1 MGYEVAVVGCGNI
14 GLMAIRWAK
23 AFGAKKVFAID
34 IDEMC
39 IRDSIE
45 GAESE
50 KRNFLLNLLRP
61 SLSIYENHKNVVAE
75 HVSVQAGDSS
85 VIQKIL
91 GEQEQRYKK
100 YLDDSSFRE
109 IILYLRIMV
118 NRNQMGE
125 FLEPQ
130 PDTNSEN
137 YTVSY
142 THLLLFTR
150 DRN

>member
-1 MGYEVAVVGCGNI
+1 M
-14 GLMAIRWAK
+14 
-23 AFGAKKVFAID
+23 
-34 IDEMC
+34 
-39 IRDSIE
+39 
-45 GAESE
+45 
-50 KRNFLLNLLRP
+50 NLLRP

-130 PDTNSEN
+130 PLR
-137 YTVSY
+137 TVRIIC
-142 THLLLFTR
+142 LPWIR
-150 DRN
+150 